1 MIIIRFPRWGRVQMT
16 QAERTCTTKYIPGT
30 YLLRVAD
37 GYMFLRI
44 CILFQEDTEVLKKLF
59 LMVWFVRVLSKLVQN
74 YETQDARHRN
84 EFCRKIIRSSFDF
97 CSYEIHLQHEILRKR
112 EPDRHE
118 NSLKTETLKTKLI
131 NHDEQNNSQ

>member
-1 MIIIRFPRWGRVQMT
+1 MKVGKSSPTVPGTRAQQKKKRHPRNKSYKKKKTINTRMIIIRFPRWGRVQMT

-59 LMVWFVRVLSKLVQN
+59 LMV
-74 YETQDARHRN
+74 
-84 EFCRKIIRSSFDF
+84 
-97 CSYEIHLQHEILRKR
+97 
-112 EPDRHE
+112 
-118 NSLKTETLKTKLI
+118 
-131 NHDEQNNSQ
+131 